1 MLICAPPELEARA
14 ARLIAGTG
22 VAMVDPDEWFA
33 YTGGIRSPVYLQIR
47 DLTKYAPQ
55 WMEVVRCMAEFIRW
69 AMTDAVSG
77 SQRIGEPIKGVYGV
91 PEGATLL
98 SGALAYEL
106 GVGAVRIHQERKA
119 YGIGQTLFGIRP
131 HERACVLEDTSSTG
145 AAVVT
150 LGVVPLRA
158 CGVRVEHAFL
168 FASHGLGVAETFER
182 RGITGFC
189 LCRSEVIFGE
199 VLQRLQHDER
209 TRRIVRRWFEDPI
222 AASNAYVASH
232 SIVEGGSACS
242 QIC

>member
-1 MLICAPPELEARA
+1 MLIYAPPELAARA
-14 ARLIAGTG
+14 SRLVAETG
-22 VAMVDPDEWFA
+22 VAMVDPDGWFT

-77 SQRIGEPIKGVYGV
+77 SQRIPEPMKGVYGV

-106 GVGAVRIHQERKA
+106 GVGAIRIHQERKA

-131 HERACVLEDTSSTG
+131 FEQACVLEDTSSTG
-145 AAVVT
+145 TAVVAK
-150 LGVVPLRA
+150 GVAPLRA

-182 RGITGFC
+182 CGVTGFC
-189 LCRSEVIFGE
+189 LCRSEDIFGH
-199 VLQRLQHDER
+199 VLERSQHDER
-209 TRRIVRRWFEDPI
+209 TRRIVRAWFEDPET
-222 AASNAYVASH
+222 ASNAYVVSH
-232 SIVEGGSACS
+232 PA
-242 QIC
+242 